1 MLKGREGFRFNLDI
15 VITIIVVIW
24 EEKGGFTVKKISLL
38 GATGSIGLQTI
49 DILQAHPDSFQ
60 LVAFS
65 SGRNMEKTR
74 EIIHVLK
81 RKPELVS
88 VQKEEDARTL
98 AAEFPEISFTYGS
111 KGLVEVATHSSA
123 TVLVNAVLGSVGL
136 EATLAAI
143 QKGKTIAIANK
154 ETLVTAGHL
163 VMAEAKKY
171 NVPILPVDSEHSAIF
186 QSMNGENP
194 KQIERIILTAS
205 GGSFRDKTREELR
218 GVTVEDALNHPN
230 WSMGAKITIDSATM
244 MNKGLEVIE
253 AHVLFNMPYDKI
265 NVLLHR
271 ESIIHS
277 MVEYHDTSVIAQL
290 GTPDMRV
297 PIQYALSYPDRLP
310 LIGGKRLNLA
320 EIGQLHFKE
329 VDFDRFRALKLAY
342 EAGRTGGTILTAM
355 NAANEAA
362 VAAFLQG
369 KIQFLQIEEIIERV
383 MNEHQNSL
391 LPDLETILHVDIE
404 TRKIVQGMVR

>member
-1 MLKGREGFRFNLDI
+1 M
-15 VITIIVVIW
+15 
-24 EEKGGFTVKKISLL
+24 KKISLL
-38 GATGSIGLQTI
+38 GATGSIGWQTY
-49 DILQAHPDSFQ
+49 DILKEQRNDFQ

-65 SGRNMEKTR
+65 SGKNIEKTR
-74 EIIHVLK
+74 EMIETL
-81 RKPELVS
+81 KPELVS
-88 VQKEEDARTL
+88 VQLEEDARTL
-98 AAEFPEISFTYGS
+98 AKEYPQIQFSFGE
-111 KGLVEVATHSSA
+111 KGLVEVATHPDS

-136 EATLAAI
+136 ESTLAAI
-143 QKGKTIAIANK
+143 RMGKTVAIANK

-171 NVPILPVDSEHSAIF
+171 NAIILPVDSEHSAIF

-194 KQIERIILTAS
+194 KNVERLIITAS
-205 GGSFRDKTREELR
+205 GGSFRDKSRAELKH
-218 GVTVEDALNHPN
+218 VTVVDALNHPN

-253 AHVLFNMPYDKI
+253 AHVLFDMPYDKI
-265 NVLLHR
+265 DVLLHR

-277 MVEYHDTSVIAQL
+277 LVEYHDTSVIAQL

-297 PIQYALSYPDRLP
+297 PIQYALSYPDRMP
-310 LIGGKRLNLA
+310 LHNGQRLNLA
-320 EIGQLHFKE
+320 QIGQLHFQE
-329 VDFDRFRALKLAY
+329 MDFERYPALRLAY

-369 KIQFLQIEEIIERV
+369 KITFLEIDETIERV
-383 MNEHQNSL
+383 MQAHNNIL
-391 LPDLETILHVDIE
+391 VPDLQTILQVDGE
-404 TRKIVQGMVR
+404 TRKTVLDMVK

>member
-1 MLKGREGFRFNLDI
+1 M
-15 VITIIVVIW
+15 
-24 EEKGGFTVKKISLL
+24 KKISLL
-38 GATGSIGLQTI
+38 GATGSIGWQTY
-49 DILQAHPDSFQ
+49 DILKEQREAFQ

-65 SGRNMEKTR
+65 SGKNIEKTR
-74 EIIHVLK
+74 EMIDNL
-81 RKPELVS
+81 KPELVS
-88 VQKEEDARTL
+88 VQLEEDALLL
-98 AAEFPEISFTYGS
+98 AKEYPTIHFTFGA
-111 KGLVEVATHSSA
+111 KGLVEVATHPDS

-136 EATLAAI
+136 ESTLAAI
-143 QKGKTIAIANK
+143 RMGKTIAIANK

-171 NVPILPVDSEHSAIF
+171 NAAILPVDSEHSAIF

-194 KQIERIILTAS
+194 KNIERLIITAS
-205 GGSFRDKTREELR
+205 GGSFRDKTRDQLKH
-218 GVTVEDALNHPN
+218 VTVADALNHPN

-253 AHVLFNMPYDKI
+253 AHVLFDMPYEKI
-265 NVLLHR
+265 DVLLHR

-277 MVEYHDTSVIAQL
+277 LVEYHDTSVIAQL

-297 PIQYALSYPDRLP
+297 PIQYALSYPDRIP
-310 LIGGKRLNLA
+310 LHNGQRLNLA
-320 EIGQLHFKE
+320 QIGQLHFQDM
-329 VDFDRFRALKLAY
+329 DFDRYPALRLAY

-369 KIQFLQIEEIIERV
+369 KITFLQIDETIERV
-383 MNEHQNSL
+383 MQAHQNIAI
-391 LPDLETILHVDIE
+391 PDLQTILQVDSE
-404 TRKIVQGMVR
+404 TRKIVLDMVK